1 MKQRFFIS
9 QFIFLIFIVLVIF
22 SFLFPLQNK
31 ANAAMQDYCI
41 VPPFVSQSVPP
52 LVMFEVGRDHKLYY
66 EAYNDASDFD
76 EDGRLD
82 VDYKHSID
90 YYGYFDPYK
99 CYTYNSSGTGEFNP
113 VSTTSTKFCSS
124 GQWSGNVLNWLAM
137 SRIDVLKKVLYG
149 GHRVTDS
156 NTKTVLERVFIPQD
170 AHSWGK
176 ELTGRLCYDGLNYT
190 YNCWRDSDCDTG
202 QTCVDKSVN
211 LIGITAA
218 DPPNDCSYYSTINK
232 TTATN
237 VEAKQKILVARYSH
251 DPSDSDDLQC
261 GIDHGNLLNSYE
273 PENLID
279 VFYVNSFND
288 TRLDPT
294 IDHDGREHY
303 NIISVVEFKSDKNG
317 SWQFAVDGDDGVE
330 VEIVTADDASTSLGI
345 VSSMYGCHASCPTT
359 TQTGCSAPPSPSNS
373 WCGCSNPPATTSI
386 SLANN
391 TYYRMIVRHSERTGK
406 DGVKVWVKSP
416 ASGSTWDVFPKSNKS
431 SGGRLTTRTWDIVSG
446 AECTLQAA
454 LFIEKGKPVIGNP
467 GKQHLFCSTNLSLT
481 DPPIMRKIENSPKRI
496 WEWASKERPVCDS
509 TFADGSSVGTPTNYT
524 IRVEVCNS
532 SVGLEPNCKNY
543 SGTYKPVGLLQKYGE
558 GQLNDK
564 VCSKTFTKICN
575 TDSDCNLSTEG
586 MCVDRS
592 QMYFGMMS
600 TSYTKNL
607 SGGVLRKNIASIT
620 DETNLNNGIFQTSE
634 NVHGNI
640 IMTLDRLK
648 TIGFRYSDYSY
659 QDATGGNCGWITTR
673 SLTEGECRMWGN
685 PIAEMMYES
694 LRYFAGKAEPT
705 SVFTY
710 SGSQDS
716 SLSLSKPDWGFN
728 RGSKLYQPYELYP
741 ACARPF
747 ILLLSDVNTSYDY
760 DQLPGSAFSSFT
772 EDSKTPKL
780 NINVSTLADII
791 GTTESIAGNDWFVG
805 ESGSTN
811 DFICSSKN
819 VSNLSTIKGTCPE
832 EPTKK
837 GTYYSAAVAYYG
849 RTLMNQNTGKPNV
862 STYAVALSSPV
873 ADLKIK
879 AGNNIVTIVPIG
891 KSVSGTHGVYESCAQ
906 KCTFS
911 TDSEGRFT
919 SNCTSNAYCPS
930 NQIVDVYADSIKYD
944 SNNNVIYALFRI
956 NYEDVEQGADHD
968 MDMIVNYEICTQ
980 AAIDADYGSCAGTL
994 GSDIEVKLNVEY
1006 AAGSIDQIAG
1016 FVISGTTADG
1026 VYLPVKDK
1034 DVGSADSN
1042 TPAFVA
1048 NLPLTWSKVFSTT
1061 GSATRFLKNPLW
1073 YAAKW
1078 GGFDDLDGD
1087 NKPFTDPSC
1096 GTASPKAK
1104 CAEWD
1109 KDGDGVPDNYYLVVN
1124 PLKLEEQLNSAL
1136 LSILRRASSGTAA
1149 SVLASGEGSGANI
1162 VQAIFYPKRLF
1173 VNKEIA
1179 WTGSLHNL
1187 WYFTDPKLHSS
1198 SIFEDTI
1205 MDKSLKLTEDY
1216 IVSMYFDQADQK
1228 TKAMRYASLSDGS
1241 KGDQK
1246 TTVPIEELKFL
1257 WEAGG
1262 LLHSRNLSSSPRT
1275 IKTTINGSTLIDF
1288 SLSNAATL
1296 QSYLQA
1302 SSLTEAQN
1310 IIRYVIGES
1319 DIDSDLYR
1327 DRNVTHTQIPPN
1339 KSTPVTTTGIWKLG
1353 DIVSSTPRVV
1363 SWVNLAQ
1370 YHLTYKDTTYSNFI
1384 KSDSYKNRGKVDGDG
1399 THGNGMVFTGA
1410 NDGMLHAF
1418 YLGAYDIEENKTS
1431 LMKAYLK
1438 NPNEMGQEAWAFIPK
1453 NTLPYLKYL
1462 MDKNYCHLYYI
1473 DASPVIFDAS
1483 IGDSS
1488 VTGNYWDQA
1497 KTVDSWRTI
1506 LIGSMRL
1513 GGACRRTGSTCS
1525 NCVKTPL
1532 LDPSNNSNGL
1542 GYSSYFALDITNP
1555 ASPTLLWEFTNEN
1568 LGFSTTGPAIVKIN
1582 SRVAGSE
1589 SSVADKD
1596 RNGRWFAVIASG
1608 PTGPIENLQF
1618 KGFSVQN
1625 LRIFIL
1631 DLKTGQLIRTID
1643 TGINN
1648 AFGGSLNNAN
1658 IDYDLDYQDDAVYI
1672 GYAIAENNPPNSDTK
1687 WINGGVIRL
1696 LTREDLNGTDT
1707 SSSGNTALNPNNWV
1721 WSYLTSNN
1729 ASERANFGPIT
1740 TSVGHLAHYPT
1751 NTNKIP
1757 DKAWLFFGSGRFF
1770 YREDDLSAGR
1780 RLFGVKEKCLTKIL
1794 NIKSATD
1801 PICDSSDTVVLSD
1814 LSNATTDVT
1823 LSEDQTKDGW
1833 YLNLDSGERV
1843 ITNTLA
1849 TPIGAVFYTTFV
1861 PNPDICQ
1868 YGGSTYL
1875 WAVKYDTGGSIAKS
1889 LKGKAIL
1896 QVSTGVIEQID
1907 LSTAFGYKKA
1917 KINGAEEETGRRT
1930 AAMDGVPPTEQGLS
1944 LVMPPNP
1951 KKRPLHIKER

>member
-1 MKQRFFIS
+1 MKHKLLLKHGRFFYI
-9 QFIFLIFIVLVIF
+9 LIFIIF
-22 SFLFPLQNK
+22 SFLFVSFQK
-31 ANAAMQDYCI
+31 TDAATMQDYCI

-52 LVMFEVGRDHKLYY
+52 LVMFEVGREHKLYY

-113 VSTTSTKFCSS
+113 VSETSTKFCSA

-137 SRIDVLKKVLYG
+137 SRMDVLKKVLYG

-176 ELTGRLCYDGLNYT
+176 ELTGRLCFNGSTYT
-190 YNCWRDSDCDTG
+190 YNCWRDSDCDSG
-202 QTCVDKSVN
+202 STCVDKSVN
-211 LIGITAA
+211 LIGIPAA
-218 DPPNDCSYYSTINK
+218 DPPNDCSYYSAINK

-237 VEAKQKILVARYSH
+237 VEANQKILVARYSH
-251 DPSDSDDLQC
+251 DPADSDDLQC
-261 GIDHGNLLNSYE
+261 GNDHGNLLNSYE
-273 PENLID
+273 PENFID
-279 VFYVNSFND
+279 FFYVNSFSD
-288 TRLDPT
+288 PRLDPT
-294 IDHDGREHY
+294 VDHYENY
-303 NIISVVEFKSDKNG
+303 NIISVVEFKSDTNG

-345 VSSMYGCHASCPTT
+345 VSSRYGCHSSCPTT
-359 TQTGCSAPPSPSNS
+359 TQSGCTAPPSPSNS
-373 WCGCSNPPATTSI
+373 WCGCSNPPVTTSI
-386 SLANN
+386 SLAKN
-391 TYYRMIVRHSERTGK
+391 TYYRMIVRHSERAGK

-416 ASGSTWDVFPKSNKS
+416 ASGSTWDIFPKNNKS

-467 GKQHLFCSTNLSLT
+467 GKQHLFCNTNLSLT
-481 DPPIMRKIENSPKRI
+481 DPPIMRKIENSSKRI

-543 SGTYKPVGLLQKYGE
+543 SGTYKPIGLLQKYGE
-558 GQLNDK
+558 GEGDK
-564 VCSKTFTKICN
+564 VCSKTFTKSCS
-575 TDSDCNLSTEG
+575 TDSDCNINTEG
-586 MCVDRS
+586 MCLDRS
-592 QMYFGMMS
+592 QMYFGMMT

-634 NVHGNI
+634 NVQGNI
-640 IMTLDRLK
+640 IITLDRLK
-648 TIGFRYSDYSY
+648 TVGFRYSDYSY
-659 QDATGGNCGWITTR
+659 QDSSGGNCGWITNR
-673 SLTEGECRMWGN
+673 PLSEGECRMWGN

-694 LRYFAGKAEPT
+694 LRYFAGKGAPT
-705 SVFTY
+705 AAFTY
-710 SGSQDS
+710 SDTKDS
-716 SLSLSKPDWGFN
+716 GLSLSKPDWGFKK
-728 RGSKLYQPYELYP
+728 GSNVYQPYQMYP

-760 DQLPGSAFSSFT
+760 DQLPGSAFSSFA
-772 EDSKTPKL
+772 EDSATPKL
-780 NINVSTLADII
+780 NINVSELADII
-791 GTTESIAGNDWFVG
+791 GTNENIAGNNWFIG

-837 GTYYSAAVAYYG
+837 GTYYTAAVAYYG

-862 STYAVALSSPV
+862 NTYAVALSSPV

-911 TDSEGRFT
+911 TDSEERFI
-919 SNCTSNAYCPS
+919 SSCSSDAYCPS

-968 MDMIVNYEICTQ
+968 MDIIVNYEICTQ

-994 GSDIEVKLNVEY
+994 GSNIEVKLNVEY

-1034 DVGSADSN
+1034 DVGGADSN
-1042 TPAFVA
+1042 TPDFVA
-1048 NLPLTWSKVFSTT
+1048 NLPFTWSKVFTTT
-1061 GSATRFLKNPLW
+1061 GNAAGFLKNPLW

-1087 NKPFTDPSC
+1087 KRPYNDATC
-1096 GTASPKAK
+1096 GTSSPNPK

-1173 VNKEIA
+1173 VSKEIA
-1179 WTGSLHNL
+1179 WTGSLQNL
-1187 WYFTDPKLHSS
+1187 WYFIDPYLYSS
-1198 SIFEDTI
+1198 SILEDTI
-1205 MDKSLKLTEDY
+1205 MDKRLTLGEDY
-1216 IVSMYFDQADQK
+1216 LLNMYFDQADQK
-1228 TKAMRYASLSDGS
+1228 TKAIRYESLLNGN
-1241 KGDQK
+1241 KGAQQ

-1275 IKTTINGSTLIDF
+1275 IKTSLNGSTLIDF
-1288 SLSNAATL
+1288 SVANASAL

-1302 SSLTEAQN
+1302 SSIDEAKN
-1310 IIRYVIGES
+1310 IINYIIGES

-1327 DRNVTHTQIPPN
+1327 DRIVTYTQIPPSG
-1339 KSTPVTTTGIWKLG
+1339 STPVTTTGIWRLG
-1353 DIVSSTPRVV
+1353 DIISSTPRVV
-1363 SWVNLAQ
+1363 SWVNLAN
-1370 YHLTYKDTTYSNFI
+1370 YYDVYKDSTYRAFI
-1384 KSDSYKNRGKVDGDG
+1384 NSDHYKYRGNVIYGV
-1399 THGNGMVFTGA
+1399 TYGNGMVFTGA

-1418 YLGAYDIEENKTS
+1418 YLGAFEINKDRTS
-1431 LMKAYLK
+1431 SIKATLK
-1438 NPNEMGQEAWAFIPK
+1438 NTSVMGKEAWAFIPK

-1473 DASPVIFDAS
+1473 DASPVVFDAS

-1488 VTGNYWDQA
+1488 VIGNYWNQD

-1513 GGACRRTGSTCS
+1513 GGACRKTGASCS
-1525 NCVKTPL
+1525 NCVKTPI
-1532 LDPSNNSNGL
+1532 LDPANNTIGL
-1542 GYSSYFALDITNP
+1542 GYSSYFALDITDP
-1555 ASPTLLWEFTNEN
+1555 ASPSLLWEFTDEN
-1568 LGFSTTGPAIVKIN
+1568 LGFSTTGPAIIKIN
-1582 SRVAGSE
+1582 ARDAGSS
-1589 SSVADKD
+1589 SSVANKNK
-1596 RNGRWFAVIASG
+1596 NGRWFVVIASG

-1618 KGFSVQN
+1618 KGFSDQN
-1625 LRIFIL
+1625 LKLFIL
-1631 DLKTGQLIRTID
+1631 DLKTGELLRTIN
-1643 TGINN
+1643 TGIAN
-1648 AFGGSLNNAN
+1648 AFAGSLTNGN
-1658 IDYDLDYQDDAVYI
+1658 IDYDLDYQDDAVYF
-1672 GYAIAENNPPNSDTK
+1672 GYTKAEHNPPTSSTA
-1687 WINGGVIRL
+1687 WTEGGVIRL
-1696 LTREDLNGTDT
+1696 LTREDLEAVDISAT
-1707 SSSGNTALNPNNWV
+1707 GNTALNPENWV
-1721 WSYLTSNN
+1721 WEYLIKDIGPVTSSI
-1729 ASERANFGPIT
+1729 A
-1740 TSVGHLAHYPT
+1740 HLEHFPS
-1751 NTNKIP
+1751 NTNNIP
-1757 DKAWLFFGSGRFF
+1757 DKAWLFFGTGRFF
-1770 YREDDLSAGR
+1770 YREDDITNARKLYSI
-1780 RLFGVKEKCLTKIL
+1780 KEKCLGKIL
-1794 NIKSATD
+1794 NIRTLTD
-1801 PICDSSDTVVLSD
+1801 PICESGDRTSLSD
-1814 LSNATTDVT
+1814 LNNATTEVSLEEADN
-1823 LSEDQTKDGW
+1823 GW
-1833 YLNLDSGERV
+1833 YISLDPGERV
-1843 ITNTLA
+1843 ITNTL
-1849 TPIGAVFYTTFV
+1849 TTSIGAVFYTTFV

-1896 QVSTGVIEQID
+1896 QVSTGVIEQVD
-1907 LSTAFGYKKA
+1907 LSTAFTYKKA
-1917 KINGAEEETGRRT
+1917 KINGVEEETGRRT
-1930 AAMDGVPPTEQGLS
+1930 GSMDGVPPTEQGLS
-1944 LVMPPNP
+1944 LVIPPKP
-1951 KKRPLHIKER
+1951 LKRPLHIRER

>member
-1 MKQRFFIS
+1 MKKKFFIKT
-9 QFIFLIFIVLVIF
+9 IVYLNIIIFILFSNIF
-22 SFLFPLQNK
+22 ITVQK
-31 ANAAMQDYCI
+31 MDAATMQDYCI

-52 LVMFEVGRDHKLYY
+52 LVMFEVGREHKLYY

-113 VSTTSTKFCSS
+113 VSTTSTKFCSA
-124 GQWSGNVLNWLAM
+124 GQWSGNVLNWLTM

-156 NTKTVLERVFIPQD
+156 SSKTVLERVFIPQD

-176 ELTGRLCYDGLNYT
+176 ELTGRLCFDGSTYT
-190 YNCWRDSDCDTG
+190 YNCWRDSDCGTG
-202 QTCVDKSVN
+202 QTCVDKSTN
-211 LIGITAA
+211 LIGIPAA
-218 DPPNDCSYYSTINK
+218 DPPNDCSYYSSINK

-237 VEAKQKILVARYSH
+237 VDGNQKILVARYSH
-251 DPSDSDDLQC
+251 DPADSNDLQC

-273 PENLID
+273 PENFID
-279 VFYVNSFND
+279 YFYVNSFDD
-288 TRLDPT
+288 TRLDPDPT
-294 IDHDGREHY
+294 INDDGREHY
-303 NIISVVEFKSDKNG
+303 NIIAVVEFRSDRNG
-317 SWQFAVDGDDGVE
+317 AWQFAVDGDDGVE

-345 VSSMYGCHASCPTT
+345 VSSRYGCHSSCPTT
-359 TQTGCSAPPSPSNS
+359 TQSGCSAPPNPSNS
-373 WCGCSNPPATTSI
+373 WCGCSDPPVTTSI
-386 SLANN
+386 TLANN
-391 TYYRMIVRHSERTGK
+391 TYYRMIVRHSERAGE
-406 DGVKVWVKSP
+406 DGVKVWVKRPCS
-416 ASGSTWDVFPKSNKS
+416 SCTWDIFPKSNTS
-431 SGGRLTTRTWDIVSG
+431 SGGRLYTRTWDIVSG
-446 AECTLQAA
+446 AECTLQAP

-467 GKQHLFCSTNLSLT
+467 GKQHLFCSTNLSYT
-481 DPPIMRKIENSPKRI
+481 DPPVMRKIENSQKRI
-496 WEWASKERPVCDS
+496 WEWASKERPVCGS

-532 SVGLEPNCKNY
+532 SVGLETNCKNY
-543 SGTYKPVGLLQKYGE
+543 SGTYKPIGLLQKYGE
-558 GQLNDK
+558 GQLNDR
-564 VCSKTFTKICN
+564 VCSKTFTKSCN
-575 TDSDCNLSTEG
+575 TDSDCNISTEG
-586 MCVDRS
+586 MCIDRS

-600 TSYTKNL
+600 TSYTRNL

-648 TIGFRYSDYSY
+648 TIGFRYSDWSY
-659 QDATGGNCGWITTR
+659 QDSTGGNCGWITDR
-673 SLTEGECRMWGN
+673 PLQEGECRMWGN

-694 LRYFAGKAEPT
+694 LRYFAGKGAPT
-705 SVFTY
+705 SAFNY
-710 SGSQDS
+710 STTQDS
-716 SLSLSKPDWGFN
+716 SLSLSKPAWGFN
-728 RGSKLYQPYELYP
+728 KGSTVYQPYELYP

-747 ILLLSDVNTSYDY
+747 ILLLSDVNTSYDH
-760 DQLPGSAFSSFT
+760 DQLPGSAFSSFA
-772 EDSKTPKL
+772 EDSKTPQL
-780 NINVSTLADII
+780 NLNVSTLADII
-791 GTTESIAGNDWFVG
+791 GTTESIAGNDWFIG

-837 GTYYSAAVAYYG
+837 GSYYAAAVAYYG

-862 STYAVALSSPV
+862 NTYAVALSSPV
-873 ADLKIK
+873 ADLRIK
-879 AGNNIVTIVPIG
+879 AGNNIVTIVPVG
-891 KSVSGTHGVYESCAQ
+891 KSVSGTHGVYESCAA

-919 SNCTSNAYCPS
+919 SSCSSSAYCPS

-944 SNNNVIYALFRI
+944 ADNNVIYALFRI

-980 AAIDADYGSCAGTL
+980 AAIDADYGSCAGSL
-994 GSDIEVKLNVEY
+994 GSNIEVKLNVEY

-1026 VYLPVKDK
+1026 VYLPVRDK
-1034 DVGSADSN
+1034 DVSGPDSN
-1042 TPAFVA
+1042 TPSYVA
-1048 NLPLTWSKVFSTT
+1048 NLPLTWSKVFTTT
-1061 GSATRFLKNPLW
+1061 GNATGFLKNPLW

-1087 NKPFTDPSC
+1087 GKPYTNATC
-1096 GTASPKAK
+1096 GTASPDPR

-1109 KDGDGVPDNYYLVVN
+1109 KDGDGIPDNYYLVVN

-1179 WTGSLHNL
+1179 WTGSLQNL
-1187 WYFTDPKLHSS
+1187 WYFTDPKLSYS
-1198 SIFEDTI
+1198 SIFEDTTI
-1205 MDKSLKLTEDY
+1205 DKRLTLTQDY
-1216 IVSMYFDQADQK
+1216 IVNMYFDQADQK
-1228 TKAMRYASLSDGS
+1228 TKANRYASLSDGS
-1241 KGDQK
+1241 RGEQK

-1262 LLHSRNLSSSPRT
+1262 LLHSRNLSTSPRT
-1275 IKTTINGSTLIDF
+1275 IKTTVDGSTLIDF
-1288 SLSNAATL
+1288 SVANAGTL
-1296 QSYLQA
+1296 QARLQA
-1302 SSLTEAQN
+1302 TTLAEAQN

-1319 DIDSDLYR
+1319 DIDTDVYR
-1327 DRNVTHTQIPPN
+1327 DRTVTHTQIPPS
-1339 KSTPVTTTGIWKLG
+1339 STSPVTTTGIWRLG

-1363 SWVNLAQ
+1363 SWVNLGN
-1370 YHLTYKDTTYSNFI
+1370 YHLTYKDNTYRSFLN
-1384 KSDSYKNRGKVDGDG
+1384 SDYYKNRGKVVEG
-1399 THGNGMVFTGA
+1399 TTYGNGMVFTGA

-1431 LMKAYLK
+1431 TTKAYLK
-1438 NPNEMGQEAWAFIPK
+1438 NPSTMGKEAWAFIPR
-1453 NTLPYLKYL
+1453 NSLPYLRYL

-1473 DASPVIFDAS
+1473 DASPVVFDAS
-1483 IGDSS
+1483 IGAPT
-1488 VTGNYWDQA
+1488 VTGDYWDET

-1513 GGACRRTGSTCS
+1513 GGACKPSTGTYPNGVRTPIAGE
-1525 NCVKTPL
+1525 
-1532 LDPSNNSNGL
+1532 
-1542 GYSSYFALDITNP
+1542 GYSSYFALDITDP
-1555 ASPTLLWEFTNEN
+1555 TSPILLWEFSNEN

-1582 SRVAGSE
+1582 ARDAGSD
-1589 SSVADKD
+1589 SSVANKNK
-1596 RNGRWFAVIASG
+1596 NGRWFVVIASG

-1618 KGFSVQN
+1618 KAFSDQN
-1625 LRIFIL
+1625 LRLFIL
-1631 DLKTGQLIRTID
+1631 DLKTGQLLRTID
-1643 TGINN
+1643 TGIAN

-1658 IDYDLDYQDDAVYI
+1658 IDYDLDYQDDAVYV
-1672 GYAIAENNPPNSDTK
+1672 GYTIAEKNPPDSDTK
-1687 WINGGVIRL
+1687 WLHGGVIRL
-1696 LTREDLNGTDT
+1696 LTREDLEGTNVG
-1707 SSSGNTALNPNNWV
+1707 SSGNTALNPNNWV
-1721 WSYLTSNN
+1721 WSYLTSNSN
-1729 ASERANFGPIT
+1729 TERANFGPV
-1740 TSVGHLAHYPT
+1740 TSSIGHLAHYPS

-1770 YREDDLSAGR
+1770 YREDDLSTTR
-1780 RLFGVKEKCLTKIL
+1780 RLFSVKENCLQKIL
-1794 NIKSATD
+1794 NIKSTSD
-1801 PICDSSDTVVLSD
+1801 PVCENSDAVELSN
-1814 LSNATTDVT
+1814 LSNATTDV
-1823 LSEDQTKDGW
+1823 SETEAENGW
-1833 YLNLDSGERV
+1833 YINLDSGERV

-1849 TPIGAVFYTTFV
+1849 TSIGAVFYTTFV

-1907 LSTAFGYKKA
+1907 LSTAFQYKKA
-1917 KINGAEEETGRRT
+1917 KIDGVEEETGRRS
-1930 AAMDGVPPTEQGLS
+1930 ASMDGVPPTEQGLS